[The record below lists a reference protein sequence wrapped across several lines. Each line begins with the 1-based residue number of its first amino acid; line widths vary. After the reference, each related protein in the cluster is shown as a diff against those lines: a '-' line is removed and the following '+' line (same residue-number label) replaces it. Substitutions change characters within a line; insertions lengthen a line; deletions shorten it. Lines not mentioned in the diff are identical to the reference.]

1 MAAGSLFLIL
11 ALPLLAA
18 KALPEKPSGAV
29 YNERIVSNEAQSRL
43 SDQLSGF
50 ERDSG
55 HQFTVALFASL
66 EGESPRDYSARLLK
80 AWRPELLLAYFKAER
95 SWRVETG
102 PALSATLGS
111 LEGGM
116 LVEES
121 AGTWLRQDEL
131 DAGIEVAVSALIGR
145 LSGRLPPRRDYPDAA
160 EKGLEWE
167 TVAGACV
174 LLLLMTIVVI
184 TRSPYR
190 RYGRVT
196 RDWERG
202 GVLHEDAPWSG
213 GGTSG
218 SW

>member
-1 MAAGSLFLIL
+1 MAAGSFLLML

-18 KALPEKPSGAV
+18 KVVPDKPSGLV
-29 YNERIVSNEAQSRL
+29 YDERIVSEEARSRL
-43 SDQLSGF
+43 STQLSGF

-55 HQFTVALFASL
+55 HQFIVALFSGL
-66 EGESPRDYSARLLK
+66 EGESSRDYSARLLK

-102 PALSATLGS
+102 SALSPTLGS

-121 AGTWLRQDEL
+121 AGTWLRQDEV
-131 DAGIEVAVSALIGR
+131 DAGIEVAVGALIGR
-145 LSGRLPPRRDYPDAA
+145 LSGRLPPRRDYPDGSV
-160 EKGLEWE
+160 KGLEWE

-190 RYGRVT
+190 RHGRVT

-202 GVLHEDAPWSG
+202 GVLHDGEPWSG

-218 SW
+218 RW